1 MSVAGRFR
9 HLISWNRVIW
19 VLPFLV
25 IILVVVLD
33 RSSGNPDVTFEPALT
48 AAPALAAVVTNRTW
62 YPLGVGAATVG
73 AAFGLAAYD
82 RTLGQSVHSASVFAV
97 VLIAAIGAT
106 SVLLRNRQTQAL
118 ADARLVSEVAQRV
131 LLRSIPARIGPVRTA
146 VHYAAAAAHA
156 RIGGDLYE
164 VVQTR
169 WGVRA
174 VIGDVRGKG
183 LEAVET
189 AAAVLG
195 AFREAAHQEPQLDR
209 VAGWLA
215 DSLHRALHENDHEGT
230 EEEFVTLALVS
241 VRPDRVAEIV
251 NCGHPSPLLLR
262 RGMAVRALDP
272 AWPVPPLGVLEPEQV
287 CPPVLELPLL
297 EGDRVLLFN
306 DGVIEARDRW
316 GVFYPLAERLPDCAT
331 GDDPAE
337 LLARLHQDVRRHVG
351 RQLGDDAAMLLLQYA
366 PVVPR
371 PADGACAVERV
382 VDIGSPPPAPRPAAH
397 PPPPRSHHGDGRLG
411 FVGRPRRSP
420 IGRPH

>member
-1 MSVAGRFR
+1 LSVAGRFR
-9 HLISWNRVIW
+9 RPITWSRVIW
-19 VLPFLV
+19 VLPFLGIALV
-25 IILVVVLD
+25 IVLD
-33 RSSGNPDVTFEPALT
+33 HSSGNPEVTFEPALT
-48 AAPALAAVVTNRTW
+48 AGPALAAVVTNRTW
-62 YPLGVGAATVG
+62 YPLAVGGVTVA
-73 AAFGLAAYD
+73 AAFALAAYD
-82 RTLGQSVHSASVFAV
+82 RTLGQSVHAASVFAI
-97 VLIAAIGAT
+97 VLISVLGAT
-106 SVLLRNRQTQAL
+106 SVLLRNRQEKAL

-131 LLRSIPARIGPVRTA
+131 LLRSIPDRVGPMRTA

-169 WGVRA
+169 YGVRA

-183 LEAVET
+183 LGAVET

-241 VRPDRVAEIV
+241 VRPDHVVEIV
-251 NCGHPSPLLLR
+251 NCGHPAPLLLR
-262 RGMAVRALDP
+262 VGAPVLALDP
-272 AWPVPPLGVLEPEQV
+272 PWAVPPLGVLEPEQV

-297 EGDRVLLFN
+297 DGDRMLLFT

-316 GVFYPLAERLPDCAT
+316 GTFYPLAQRLPDCAT

-366 PVVPR
+366 PVVLCP
-371 PADGACAVERV
+371 PDEAGAAEGV
-382 VDIGSPPPAPRPAAH
+382 VDRGPPSPPASPSRPSPH
-397 PPPPRSHHGDGRLG
+397 FRTGDGRFG
-411 FVGRPRRSP
+411 FVGHPRRSP
-420 IGRPH
+420 IGRPRR